1 MEYIFNNYNEMLENS
16 VKHFS
21 KKKAIF
27 QDLESK
33 TYLTFKKEI
42 DKISSFLSPF
52 IEFGDKIALFVKN
65 GEEFLTSFFGI
76 TCASACAV
84 PINTFLKD
92 EEVKFILKDCEAK
105 ILFASLDL
113 KDEVLGILKQ
123 TKVEKVIWIGKVS
136 TFTMENIALAC
147 EESKDFEY
155 FDEEV
160 ISKEKSED
168 KLEELENFA
177 QENLKEI
184 RKFSGYDEVQEA
196 SKLFLEKE
204 KSSALEH
211 YIFSD
216 IINKDSEEKLPKQK
230 ATLDDVSH
238 IVYTSGT
245 TGRPKGAMLT
255 YRNIFSNLQ
264 LCSKR
269 MSLNA
274 KDRFIVYLPMFH
286 SFTLTVMIIL
296 PLYLGSTLVIVKSV
310 FPFSNVLKQVLLR
323 KVTVFLGIPSI
334 YTALA
339 KAKIPWYFRFFNKL
353 RIFISGSSALSE
365 ATILA
370 FKKKF
375 PRAKIL
381 EGYGLSECSPVV
393 SVNLPKK
400 SKVMSV
406 GPALDGYEIK
416 IVDENLMEL
425 ARGQVGE
432 IIIKGDN
439 VMKAYY
445 NNPSETALTII
456 NGWLRTGDLG
466 RLDEDNYLYIVDR
479 LKDLIISKGIN
490 IYPREIEEVLLKFPQ
505 VEAAAVIGIKE
516 VKKEDEEVLAFV
528 EVKKG
533 EKIEAQALKKYLKEY
548 LANYKIPK
556 FIYFAEELP
565 KNATGKVL
573 KRLLKEQYLN
583 KYKRS

>member
-1 MEYIFNNYNEMLENS
+1 MLENT
-16 VKHFS
+16 VKNFS
-21 KKKAIF
+21 KKKALF

-33 TYLTFKKEI
+33 TYLSFKKEI
-42 DKISSFLSPF
+42 AKISNFLLPF
-52 IEFGDKIALFVKN
+52 VDFGDKIALFVKN

-92 EEVKFILKDCEAK
+92 EEVKFILNDCEAK

-113 KDEVLGILKQ
+113 KDEILGILKQ
-123 TKVEKVIWIGKVS
+123 TKVEKVIWIGKIS
-136 TFTMENIALAC
+136 SFAMENIILAC
-147 EESKDFEY
+147 EKSKDFEY
-155 FDEEV
+155 FDKEFIEEG
-160 ISKEKSED
+160 EKSF
-168 KLEELENFA
+168 KELESFA
-177 QENLKEI
+177 QENLQEI

-196 SKLFLEKE
+196 SKVFLEQE
-204 KSSALEH
+204 KNSILEH
-211 YIFSD
+211 YIFSELLAKEG
-216 IINKDSEEKLPKQK
+216 NEEFPKSK
-230 ATLDDVSH
+230 ASLDDISH

-255 YRNIFSNLQ
+255 YKNIFSNLQ
-264 LCSKR
+264 LCSSR
-269 MSLNA
+269 MKLTA

-296 PLYLGSTLVIVKSV
+296 PLYLGSSLVIVKSV

-339 KAKIPWYFRFFNKL
+339 KAKIPWYFRLFNRL

-370 FKKKF
+370 FKKNF

-406 GPALDGYEIK
+406 GPALDTYEIK
-416 IVDENLMEL
+416 IVDENLMEVR
-425 ARGQVGE
+425 RGEVGE

-505 VEAAAVIGIKE
+505 VEAAAVIGVKE
-516 VKKEDEEVLAFV
+516 GKREDEEVLAFV
-528 EVKKG
+528 EAKKG
-533 EKIEAQALKKYLKEY
+533 EKIDANELKKYLKEY

-556 FIYFAEELP
+556 VIYFAEELP